1 VFTRASTGARVIHAR
16 RIDTPSPACSP
27 PRVPSVYDLKPR
39 FQALLRP
46 AMRTLARA
54 GVKPNAVTSAAL
66 LGSVAVGGV
75 VAAGEARWTLAL
87 LPAWLFVRMALNALD
102 GMMAREL
109 GQATQLGAV
118 LNEVGDVVAD
128 LALYL
133 PFALRAPVAALP
145 VVLFTAG
152 AVLTEFCGVLGQAL
166 GGTRRYDGP
175 MGKSDRAL
183 VVGAYALALA
193 FHAPAAAA
201 APWLFDAL
209 AALALLTCW
218 NRLTRTLAE
227 LHEEAT

>member
-1 VFTRASTGARVIHAR
+1 VT
-16 RIDTPSPACSP
+16 
-27 PRVPSVYDLKPR
+27 SVYDLKPR

-46 AMRTLARA
+46 AMRALARA
-54 GVKPNAVTSAAL
+54 RVTPNAITYAAL
-66 LGSVAVGGV
+66 LGSVTVGGAI
-75 VAAGEARWTLAL
+75 AASEARWILAL
-87 LPAWLFVRMALNALD
+87 LPAWLLIRMALNALD

>member
-1 VFTRASTGARVIHAR
+1 MT
-16 RIDTPSPACSP
+16 
-27 PRVPSVYDLKPR
+27 SVYDLKPR
-39 FQALLRP
+39 FQAFLRP
-46 AMRTLARA
+46 AMRALARA
-54 GVKPNAVTSAAL
+54 GVTPNAITTAAL
-66 LGSVAVGGV
+66 VGSVAVGGAI
-75 VAAGEARWTLAL
+75 AAGEARWILAV

-102 GMMAREL
+102 GMMARER

-118 LNEVGDVVAD
+118 LNEVGDVVSD

-133 PFALRAPVAALP
+133 PFALRAPEAALP
-145 VVLFTAG
+145 VVLFTAA

-166 GGTRRYDGP
+166 GGSRRYDGP

-193 FHAPAAAA
+193 FHAPAADA

-227 LHEEAT
+227 LREEAT

>member
-1 VFTRASTGARVIHAR
+1 
-16 RIDTPSPACSP
+16 
-27 PRVPSVYDLKPR
+27 VPSVYDLKPR

-46 AMRTLARA
+46 AMHALARA
-54 GVKPNAVTSAAL
+54 GVTPNAITAAAL
-66 LGSVAVGGV
+66 LGSIAVGGAI
-75 VAAGEARWTLAL
+75 AATEVRWILAA
-87 LPAWLFVRMALNALD
+87 LPAWLLVRMALNALD

-118 LNEVGDVVAD
+118 LNEVGDVVSD

-133 PFALRAPVAALP
+133 PFALRAPEAALP
-145 VVLFTAG
+145 VVLFASA

-166 GGTRRYDGP
+166 GGSRRYDGP

-183 VVGAYALALA
+183 VLGAYALALA
-193 FHAPAAAA
+193 FHAPAATA

-209 AALALLTCW
+209 AAFALLTCW

-227 LHEEAT
+227 LREEAA